1 MNEKNKAV
9 RIDSWGFEGNLAGHR
24 GGMPLVGLFLIVLG
38 LFLAA
43 GQVFQD
49 AQIGVSAF
57 FLAVGAV
64 MIVTGVRDRSDLA
77 LYAGV
82 FVAALALSD
91 LLSGIGAIHGNG
103 WGTLFVGAPVTF
115 IALMRSSGRRFG
127 WALGIGL
134 LLMLWGGTDVAA
146 SYVDFPTDRLVGPI
160 LIVLLGIYIVTRN
173 RSGRR
178 I

>member
-1 MNEKNKAV
+1 MNDKNKAV

-24 GGMPLVGLFLIVLG
+24 GGMPLMGLFLIVLG

-49 AQIGVSAF
+49 AAIGVSAF
-57 FLAVGAV
+57 FVAVGVV
-64 MIVTGVRDRSDLA
+64 MIAIGVRDRSDLA

-82 FVAALALSD
+82 FVTALATSD
-91 LLSGIGAIHGNG
+91 LLSGAGVIHGQG
-103 WGTLFVGAPVTF
+103 WGTLFLGVAVTF
-115 IALMRSSGRRFG
+115 IALIRSSGRRFG
-127 WALGIGL
+127 WALAIGL

-146 SYVDFPTDRLVGPI
+146 SYVNFPTDKLVGPA